1 MMEVDYRTRSLIEVD
16 ENGREKRLHPATTNC
31 LVGATA
37 EIEIAADLMRHGFA
51 VYRNQAPVGPV
62 DMVAISMNGNG
73 RVYKIQ
79 ATTGRV
85 GSRGG
90 RYFDPHTHVAAWDIL
105 AVSNTG
111 RVTYFDRNKCELTI
125 LMGEKNAFGPIVKRP
140 TDDQPQSYILP
151 VPLVPG
157 ASTKRRRRSNGS
169 RRWVPLPGRVGVY
182 VRPWDSALD
191 VVPSVET
198 GVDRAT
204 PATTDPAGNPT
215 A

>member
-1 MMEVDYRTRSLIEVD
+1 MMEVDYRTRSLIEID
-16 ENGREKRLHPATTNC
+16 ENGREKRLHPAMTNC

-37 EIEIAADLMRHGFA
+37 EIEIVADLMRHGFA

-79 ATTGRV
+79 ATAGRV

-90 RYFDPHTHVAAWDIL
+90 CYFDPHTHVAAWDIL
-105 AVSNTG
+105 AVSNAG
-111 RVTYFDRNKCELTI
+111 RVIYYDRNKCELTI
-125 LMGEKNAFGPIVKRP
+125 MMGETNAFGPIVKRP
-140 TDDQPQSYILP
+140 TDDQPQVYIPP
-151 VPLVPG
+151 VPVMPG
-157 ASTKRRRRSNGS
+157 ASLKRRKRANGS
-169 RRWVPLPGRVGVY
+169 RKWVPLPGRVGVY

-191 VVPSVET
+191 MVPSVET
-198 GVDRAT
+198 EVNRTA
-204 PATTDPAGNPT
+204 PATTGSEGDST